1 MINEERVKKIYKI
14 ALYEEN
20 EEKEH
25 RQAGFFYR
33 SDYVIKE
40 LIKSLFSGTI
50 AFVLIVVL
58 WMMSN
63 WSDIMRQI
71 NNLEILDTG
80 ISILVIYVIFMV
92 IYLVATFVVYLARY
106 KSSKQKMDAYVKD
119 LKRVYQM
126 YEREEK
132 LKL

>member
-106 KSSKQKMDAYVKD
+106 KSSKQKLDAYVKD

>member
-14 ALYEEN
+14 ALYEQN

-25 RQAGFFYR
+25 RQAGHFYR

-40 LIKSLFSGTI
+40 LLKSFFAGSI
-50 AFVLIVVL
+50 AYMLIAML
-58 WMMSN
+58 WVMNN
-63 WSDIMRQI
+63 WSDVMRMI
-71 NNLEILDTG
+71 NNLEIMD
-80 ISILVIYVIFMV
+80 IAVSMLVFYIIFMV
-92 IYLVATFVVYLARY
+92 IYLIITFVVYLVRY
-106 KSSKQKMDAYVKD
+106 KHSKEKLDSYIKD

-132 LKL
+132 LKQ